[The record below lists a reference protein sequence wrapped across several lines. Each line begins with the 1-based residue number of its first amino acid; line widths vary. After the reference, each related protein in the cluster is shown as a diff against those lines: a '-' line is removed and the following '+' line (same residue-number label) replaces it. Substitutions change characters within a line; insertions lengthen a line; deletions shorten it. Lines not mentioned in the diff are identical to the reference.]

1 MNAAVRD
8 YQMAIEKLGPNPGPG
23 GESTVIGLF
32 NLYVESRRVND
43 ALLLLLDHA
52 NRLSPNTVELVRTD
66 SRYHV
71 IREDPRFTEVI
82 GPIKAM
88 PVGKEV
94 EYPRVEYPGV
104 APVVP
109 DKDTFPPGA
118 NPPFR
123 PDEQNIKSGKMR
135 SRPVAERPLPV
146 ARKELQS
153 LTGRATLKIK
163 APWVLSG
170 VLFDFDRSEI
180 KLRFHSI
187 LDRAVDVLK
196 RNPAL
201 HVEVQ
206 GHTDGRGS
214 VVYNQRLSKRRAMA
228 VMRYFVGKGVR
239 RERLSAKGLG
249 ESKPMDTNATEA
261 GRARN
266 RRVELKAT
274 GTEIFAAR

>member
-1 MNAAVRD
+1 
-8 YQMAIEKLGPNPGPG
+8 
-23 GESTVIGLF
+23 
-32 NLYVESRRVND
+32 LYVDSRRVND

-109 DKDTFPPGA
+109 DKDTFPPEVK
-118 NPPFR
+118 PPF
-123 PDEQNIKSGKMR
+123 PSDEQNIKSGKMR
-135 SRPVAERPLPV
+135 FRPVAERPRPV

-153 LTGRATLKIK
+153 PAGDATLNTK

-170 VLFDFDRSEI
+170 VLFDFDRSTI
-180 KLRFHSI
+180 KLRFRSM
-187 LDRAVDVLK
+187 LDRAVAVLK
-196 RNPAL
+196 KNPAL

-214 VVYNQRLSKRRAMA
+214 AVYNQRLSKRRAMA

-249 ESKPMDTNATEA
+249 ESNPVDSNATEA

-266 RRVELKAT
+266 RRVELKAKEA
-274 GTEIFAAR
+274 EIFAAR